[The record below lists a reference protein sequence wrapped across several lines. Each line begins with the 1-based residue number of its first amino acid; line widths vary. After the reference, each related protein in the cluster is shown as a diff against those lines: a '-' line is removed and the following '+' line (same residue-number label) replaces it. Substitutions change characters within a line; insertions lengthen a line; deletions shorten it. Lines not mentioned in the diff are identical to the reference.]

1 MILDNSPLLHYY
13 LHFYP
18 FRTVFILEL
27 KPRTP
32 DDDMVGN
39 EIARRT
45 SFIHRVAYL
54 RSIFGLLWRYAPYT
68 FRIRLDLLS
77 VLFFF
82 GDFGRGRRKL
92 QLYLAVECG
101 KFGLQLFQLIFLV
114 TQTP

>member
-1 MILDNSPLLHYY
+1 MSLLIGLY
-13 LHFYP
+13 FYP

-27 KPRTP
+27 KPRSP

-54 RSIFGLLWRYAPYT
+54 RCIFGGLWWHVPYT
-68 FRIRLDLLS
+68 SRIRLNLLPI
-77 VLFFF
+77 LFFF
-82 GDFGRGRRKL
+82 GNFGRRRRKF
-92 QLYLAVECG
+92 QLYLAVERG
-101 KFGLQLFQLIFLV
+101 NFGLQLFQLIFLV